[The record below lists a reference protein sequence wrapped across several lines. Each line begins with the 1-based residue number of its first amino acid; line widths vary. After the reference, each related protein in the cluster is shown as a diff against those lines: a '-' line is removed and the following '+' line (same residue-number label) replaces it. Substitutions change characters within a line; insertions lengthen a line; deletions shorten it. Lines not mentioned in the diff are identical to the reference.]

1 MHPVLT
7 NDANKGVPQGDR
19 EMETQLYF
27 NVPEVVLAAVKRDGR
42 ALMYASDELRDNRC
56 VVLAAVEKSPIA
68 LTYASEELRHD
79 SEFMMFAIKANPH
92 AFAFAPDA
100 LRDDRTF
107 VFNAVE
113 HTHSS
118 TVLTVLMCA
127 SERLQRDRD
136 MVMHVIKCVVD
147 EDVLTLMETWWD
159 DLEVLLVAVAR
170 FSFLLKYA
178 PERIRHDRA
187 TVLAAVRV
195 EGDALSGVP
204 DEFRDDREIV
214 LAAVSNYGGALEYAS
229 ETLRADREI
238 VLAAVENGG
247 DPLCYVPDH
256 LLDDRTFILQVVTTH
271 ARYDKFCV
279 SDHPTL
285 DCSVVDVPERY
296 FDDFEIVHAAVAH
309 DGHTLSCV
317 SDRLHTNREIVLTA
331 VSNYGR
337 ALECASETLRNDREV
352 VLAAVTNDGRA
363 LECASETL
371 RNDREVVLAAVANDG
386 YALRYASETLRNDRE
401 LVRTAVSNCGYARI
415 FASETLRNDRELVLA
430 AASNSFLALRETFY
444 GDREIVLAA
453 LASTSIIR
461 HSVGF
466 GGRRVF
472 DELAKV
478 HCNDRDVMFAIVTK
492 GGPLLRESKGSIEID
507 LLDSARRDGFPWWMQ
522 NDPDIICAV
531 RCADY
536 LRHAS
541 ETLRSD
547 RDFVISV
554 LATSAFALQACPLA
568 LQNDRDVISAAI
580 NKDRRAVVQL
590 PRDLRASY
598 ARAGPIE
605 TRLLF
610 ERMPYPFNLPWELVA
625 THILP
630 LCHRV

>member
-42 ALMYASDELRDNRC
+42 ALMYASDELRDDRC
-56 VVLAAVEKSPIA
+56 VVRAAVEMSPIA
-68 LTYASEELRHD
+68 LSYASEKLRHD
-79 SEFMMFAIKANPH
+79 SEFMMDVIEANPH

-107 VFNAVE
+107 VFNALAR
-113 HTHSS
+113 THSS
-118 TVLTVLMCA
+118 IVLMCA
-127 SERLQRDRD
+127 SDRLRCDRD
-136 MVMHVIKCVVD
+136 MVMHVIDSLCD
-147 EDVLTLMETWWD
+147 EDVIMALMETWWD
-159 DLEVLLVAVAR
+159 DLEVLLVAVYT
-170 FSFLLKYA
+170 FPGLLKYA
-178 PERIRHDRA
+178 PERVRHDRD

-195 EGDALSGVP
+195 EGCALSGVP

-214 LAAVSNYGGALEYAS
+214 LAAVSNFGGALEYAS

-247 DPLCYVPDH
+247 DPLRYVPDH

-279 SDHPTL
+279 SHHPTR
-285 DCSVVDVPERY
+285 DCSVDDVPERY
-296 FDDFEIVHAAVAH
+296 FDDLEIVHAAVAH
-309 DGHTLSCV
+309 DGHTLSYV
-317 SDRLHTNREIVLTA
+317 SDRLRTNREIVLTA
-331 VSNYGR
+331 VSNYGC
-337 ALECASETLRNDREV
+337 ALK
-352 VLAAVTNDGRA
+352 
-363 LECASETL
+363 CASETL

-386 YALRYASETLRNDRE
+386 YALQYASETLRDDRE
-401 LVRTAVSNCGYARI
+401 VVRTAVSNCGYALEY
-415 FASETLRNDRELVLA
+415 ALETLRNDRELVLA
-430 AASNSFLALRETFY
+430 AASNSILALWKTFY

-478 HCNDRDVMFAIVTK
+478 HCNDRDVMFAIVTN
-492 GGPLLRESKGSIEID
+492 GGPLLRGPKGSIETN

-568 LQNDRDVISAAI
+568 LKNDRDVISAAI
-580 NKDRRAVVQL
+580 NKDRRAAVYL
-590 PRDLRASY
+590 PPHLRAAY
-598 ARAGPIE
+598 ARAGPVE

-610 ERMPYPFNLPWELVA
+610 ERMPYPFHLPWELVA

-630 LCHRV
+630 HCHRV

>member
-42 ALMYASDELRDNRC
+42 ALMYASDELRDDRC
-56 VVLAAVEKSPIA
+56 VVRAAVEMSPIA
-68 LTYASEELRHD
+68 LSYASEELRHD
-79 SEFMMFAIKANPH
+79 SEFMMDVIEANPH

-107 VFNAVE
+107 VFNALAR
-113 HTHSS
+113 THSS
-118 TVLTVLMCA
+118 IVLMCA

-136 MVMHVIKCVVD
+136 MVMHVIDSLCD
-147 EDVLTLMETWWD
+147 EDVIMALMETWWD
-159 DLEVLLVAVAR
+159 DLEVLLVAVYT
-170 FSFLLKYA
+170 FPGLLKYA
-178 PERIRHDRA
+178 PERVRHDRD

-195 EGDALSGVP
+195 EGCALSGVP

-214 LAAVSNYGGALEYAS
+214 LAAVSTFGGALEYAS

-238 VLAAVENGG
+238 VLAAVANGG
-247 DPLCYVPDH
+247 DPLRYVPDH

-279 SDHPTL
+279 SDHPTR
-285 DCSVVDVPERY
+285 DCSVDDVPERY

-309 DGHTLSCV
+309 DGYTLSCV
-317 SDRLHTNREIVLTA
+317 SDRLRTNREIVLTA

-337 ALECASETLRNDREV
+337 ALKCASETLRNDRDVVLAAVANDGYALQYASETLRNDREVVRTAVSNCGYALEYASETLRNDREV
-352 VLAAVTNDGRA
+352 VLAA
-363 LECASETL
+363 
-371 RNDREVVLAAVANDG
+371 
-386 YALRYASETLRNDRE
+386 
-401 LVRTAVSNCGYARI
+401 
-415 FASETLRNDRELVLA
+415 
-430 AASNSFLALRETFY
+430 ASNYIFGLRETFY

-466 GGRRVF
+466 GGLEF
-472 DELAKV
+472 LKLAKV

-492 GGPLLRESKGSIEID
+492 GGPLMRGSIREHD

-531 RCADY
+531 RCGCY
-536 LRHAS
+536 LHHAS
-541 ETLRSD
+541 GTLRSD

-554 LATSAFALQACPLA
+554 LATNAFALQACPLA

-580 NKDRRAVVQL
+580 NKDRRAAVYL
-590 PRDLRASY
+590 PPHLRASY
-598 ARAGPIE
+598 ARAGPVE

-610 ERMPYPFNLPWELVA
+610 ERMPYPFHLPWELVA

-630 LCHRV
+630 HCHRV

>member
-1 MHPVLT
+1 MMNNGAYKT
-7 NDANKGVPQGDR
+7 RSDI
-19 EMETQLYF
+19 
-27 NVPEVVLAAVKRDGR
+27 DG
-42 ALMYASDELRDNRC
+42 
-56 VVLAAVEKSPIA
+56 VLAAVERTPFA

-79 SEFMMFAIKANPH
+79 PQFMMDAIKVNPH

-107 VFNAVE
+107 VFNVLARAR
-113 HTHSS
+113 SS
-118 TVLTVLMCA
+118 TVLMCA
-127 SERLQRDRD
+127 SDRLRRDRD

-195 EGDALSGVP
+195 EGCALAGVP
-204 DEFRDDREIV
+204 GEFRDDREIV
-214 LAAVSNYGGALEYAS
+214 LAAVSNYGGVLEYAS
-229 ETLRADREI
+229 TTLRADREI
-238 VLAAVENGG
+238 VLAAVANGG

-271 ARYDKFCV
+271 ARYDKFDKPPIC
-279 SDHPTL
+279 
-285 DCSVVDVPERY
+285 DCSVDDVPERY
-296 FDDFEIVHAAVAH
+296 FDDLEIVHAAVAH
-309 DGHTLSCV
+309 DGHTLYKV
-317 SDRLHTNREIVLTA
+317 SDRLRTNREIVLTA
-331 VSNYGR
+331 VSNFGCALKIFLYGPG
-337 ALECASETLRNDREV
+337 TFFRNDREV
-352 VLAAVTNDGRA
+352 VLEAVTNDGCA

-386 YALRYASETLRNDRE
+386 WALRYASETLRNDRE
-401 LVRTAVSNCGYARI
+401 VVRTAVSNCGYARI
-415 FASETLRNDRELVLA
+415 FARNALLNDRELVLA
-430 AASNSFLALRETFY
+430 AASNSIFGLCPEFY
-444 GDREIVLAA
+444 DDREIVLAA
-453 LASTSIIR
+453 LAPSSIVR
-461 HSVGF
+461 HDSDRYDEA
-466 GGRRVF
+466 RRCL
-472 DELAKV
+472 EKLAEV

-492 GGPLLRESKGSIEID
+492 GGPLMRESIRGSIPFN
-507 LLDSARRDGFPWWMQ
+507 LLESARRDGFPWWMQ
-522 NDPDIICAV
+522 NDLDIICAV
-531 RCADY
+531 RCAGY
-536 LRHAS
+536 LCRAS

-554 LATSAFALQACPLA
+554 MATNAFALRPWTT
-568 LQNDRDVISAAI
+568 DRDVISAAI